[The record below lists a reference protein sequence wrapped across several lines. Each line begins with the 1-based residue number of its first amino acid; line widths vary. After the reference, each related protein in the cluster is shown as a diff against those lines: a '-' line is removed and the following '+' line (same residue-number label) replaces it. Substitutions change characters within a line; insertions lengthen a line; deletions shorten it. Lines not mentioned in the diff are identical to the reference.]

1 MCPPHTPVPRGT
13 LVTEKCPESCLCLQ
27 LQAVPA
33 AGGVLYQPSG
43 PASFAGTFS
52 PAGSVEGSPMHT
64 MYMSQPAPAA
74 SGPYPSIP
82 AAAAGNGVG
91 LGGRV
96 GAQQPRRTPN
106 HYPFLFLLFWCDL
119 KLTKQSAEQYTA
131 FFRFT
136 LSPPTHSLF

>member
-1 MCPPHTPVPRGT
+1 M
-13 LVTEKCPESCLCLQ
+13 
-27 LQAVPA
+27 PA

-74 SGPYPSIP
+74 SGPYPSMP
-82 AAAAGNGVG
+82 AAAAGN
-91 LGGRV
+91 RV
-96 GAQQPRRTPN
+96 GWGRRVGGQQPRRTPDR
-106 HYPFLFLLFWCDL
+106 YPFLLLLCWCDR
-119 KLTKQSAEQYTA
+119 KLTEQSAEQYTV

-136 LSPPTHSLF
+136 LSPHTQPHSLSSDPI

>member
-1 MCPPHTPVPRGT
+1 M
-13 LVTEKCPESCLCLQ
+13 
-27 LQAVPA
+27 PA

-82 AAAAGNGVG
+82 AAAAGNRVG
-91 LGGRV
+91 WGGRV
-96 GAQQPRRTPN
+96 GAPTAKTNPKSL
-106 HYPFLFLLFWCDL
+106 PFP
-119 KLTKQSAEQYTA
+119 
-131 FFRFT
+131 FFIII
-136 LSPPTHSLF
+136 LV